1 MLNVPFYI
9 AARYLVSKS
18 KQNAINII
26 NGISAFVVVVAA
38 AALFIVLAGF
48 AGLEKFSV
56 TFASV
61 FDPDLK
67 VTPAT
72 GKTITVTD
80 SLLKQLSAIEG
91 VAQYTKVIE
100 ERVFLN
106 FKQKNHIAYIKG
118 VDENYGNVNAI
129 DSILGYGSWV
139 LSKQSVVIGNGISN
153 TLGMG
158 IFDRNNRL
166 QIIVPKPGEGSITST
181 SKPFNEAFVIA
192 TGIYQ
197 VTEELD
203 KKYVFAP
210 ISMARELAS
219 IPANQVSFIELK
231 LTEGANPEVVRT
243 AIETLFSNKVVVK
256 NREQLNDAL
265 YRMLN
270 TENIAIYLIFTL
282 VLIVALFNLAGAI
295 TMMILDKKE
304 NLKTL
309 YAMGVT
315 LKQLRLIFFL
325 MGALITVIGGL
336 LGLGIAYVLLYVQQV
351 SPFVFIS
358 PSLPYPVA
366 PKVTDMVV
374 VMLTIT
380 VLGFGASKIA
390 ANRVSKALL

>member
-1 MLNVPFYI
+1 MNVPFYI

>member
-1 MLNVPFYI
+1 MNVPFYI

-139 LSKQSVVIGNGISN
+139 LSNQSVVIGNGISN

-192 TGIYQ
+192 TGVYQ

-231 LTEGANPEVVRT
+231 LTDGANPEVVRT